1 MLSHRLRST
10 ARGTAAVLAVVGL
23 LTACSRDISTPV
35 ATQDLQSMDAD
46 YVAFGMVSFVTT
58 SGVREGRIEADT
70 AYIYEDDESAVLH
83 RMRVIFYDESGRER
97 ATVTGLTGDWNRA
110 TDQMVAR
117 GNVELFIHADSS
129 RLESPEIH
137 YDPQLD
143 RIWSDSTT
151 VRTTKD
157 GVVSTGTAFESDLSF
172 ENITIENMR
181 GGARR
186 VF

>member
-1 MLSHRLRST
+1 MNTHRPRQIV
-10 ARGTAAVLAVVGL
+10 RGVAAALAVGVLA
-23 LTACSRDISTPV
+23 ACSREISTPV

-70 AYIYEDDESAVLH
+70 AYVYEDDESAVL
-83 RMRVIFYDESGRER
+83 RQMRVIFYDENGRER
-97 ATVTGLTGDWNRA
+97 ATVIGQTGDWNRA
-110 TDQMVAR
+110 TDRMVAR
-117 GNVELFIHADSS
+117 GNVELLIHADSS
-129 RLESPEIH
+129 RLESSEIH
-137 YDPQLD
+137 YDPSID

-151 VRTTKD
+151 VRTSRD
-157 GVVSTGTAFESDLSF
+157 GSVTTGTAFESDLSF